1 MSISTGSQAQIFI
14 GYDQREH
21 KAYEVCEHSIQ
32 QRSEIKINK
41 LFSEDIETYN
51 RDWGEPM
58 STDFTFTRFW
68 VPSLSNFKG
77 WSFFCDC
84 DFLFLADPLEILENV
99 DDSKA
104 VYVVKH
110 PGYIPNSQIK
120 MDGIPQHRAFRKN
133 WASFTLFNNAHPK
146 NQVLTPDY
154 LNNHRPGLD
163 FHQFRWLDD
172 EDIGSLPLEWNCL
185 DDYYHLEN
193 PKAIHYTDGGPWF
206 DNYEETSYSDLWIKE
221 RDEMDNIL
229 RLRNEVHNEKV

>member
-1 MSISTGSQAQIFI
+1 MTTSIGSQAQIFI
-14 GYDQREH
+14 GYDEREH
-21 KAYEVCEHSIQ
+21 KAYEVCEYSIQ
-32 QRSEIKINK
+32 QRSDIKINK
-41 LFSEDIETYN
+41 LFSKDIETYN

-68 VPSLSNFKG
+68 VPSLSNFEG

-120 MDGIPQHRAFRKN
+120 MDGIPQHRAYRKN

-146 NQVLTPDY
+146 NARLTPDY

-163 FHQFRWLDD
+163 FHQFRWLED

-206 DNYEETSYSDLWIKE
+206 DNYEETFYSHLWTME
-221 RDEMDNIL
+221 RDQMDNIL
-229 RLRNEVHNEKV
+229 LSLIHI

>member
-1 MSISTGSQAQIFI
+1 MSTSTGSQAQIFI

-21 KAYEVCEHSIQ
+21 KAYEVCEYSLQ
-32 QRSEIKINK
+32 QRSNIKINK
-41 LFSEDIETYN
+41 LYSKDIETYN

-68 VPSLSNFKG
+68 VPSLSNFEG
-77 WSFFCDC
+77 WSFFVDC

-104 VYVVKH
+104 VYVVQH

-120 MDGIPQHRAFRKN
+120 MDGIPQHRAYRKN
-133 WASFTLFNNAHPK
+133 WASFLLFNNSHPK
-146 NQVLTPDY
+146 NKRLIPDY

-163 FHQFRWLDD
+163 FHQLRWLED

-206 DNYEETSYSDLWIKE
+206 ENYEETFYSQLWL
-221 RDEMDNIL
+221 DEEAAMLNS
-229 RLRNEVHNEKV
+229 KAYGQ

>member
-14 GYDQREH
+14 GYDPRER
-21 KAYEVCEHSIQ
+21 KAYDVCEYSIK
-32 QRSEIKINK
+32 QRSDIKVNK
-41 LFSEDIETYN
+41 LYSKDIETYN

-84 DFLFLADPLEILENV
+84 DFLFLADPLEILENI

-185 DDYYHLEN
+185 DEYYHLEN

-206 DNYEETSYSDLWIKE
+206 DNYQTTFYSDLWDMEK
-221 RDEMDNIL
+221 DQMD
-229 RLRNEVHNEKV
+229 NEKV

>member
-1 MSISTGSQAQIFI
+1 MTTSIGSQAQIFI
-14 GYDQREH
+14 GYDERKH
-21 KAYEVCEHSIQ
+21 KAYEVCEYSIQ
-32 QRSEIKINK
+32 QRSDIKINK
-41 LFSEDIETYN
+41 LFSKDIETYN

-68 VPSLSNFKG
+68 VPSLSNFEG

-146 NQVLTPDY
+146 NARLTPDY

-163 FHQFRWLDD
+163 FHQFRWLED

-206 DNYEETSYSDLWIKE
+206 DNYEETFYSHLWTME
-221 RDEMDNIL
+221 RDQMDNIL

>member
-1 MSISTGSQAQIFI
+1 MSTNTGSQNRIFI
-14 GYDQREH
+14 GYDPREH
-21 KAYEVCEHSIQ
+21 RAYDVCKNSLKYTTLSVH
-32 QRSEIKINK
+32 K
-41 LFSEDIETYN
+41 LFSEEIETYN

-68 VPSLSNFKG
+68 VPFLSDFKG
-77 WSFFCDC
+77 WSFFVDC
-84 DFLFLADPLEILENV
+84 DFVFLADPLTLLK
-99 DDSKA
+99 DLDPSKA
-104 VYVVKH
+104 VYVCQH

-133 WASFTLFNNAHPK
+133 WASFTLFNNEHPK
-146 NQVLTPDY
+146 NSRLTPEY

-172 EDIGSLPLEWNCL
+172 DDIGSLPLEWNCM

-206 DNYEETSYSDLWIKE
+206 DNYQETMYSDIWKE
-221 RDEMDNIL
+221 E
-229 RLRNEVHNEKV
+229 EKWLTEK

>member
-1 MSISTGSQAQIFI
+1 MSTSIGSQAQIFI
-14 GYDQREH
+14 GYDEREH
-21 KAYEVCEHSIQ
+21 KAYEVCEFSIK
-32 QRSEIKINK
+32 QRSEIKVNK
-41 LFSEDIETYN
+41 LFSKDIETYS

-68 VPSLSNFKG
+68 VPSLSNYEG
-77 WSFFCDC
+77 WSFFVDC

-120 MDGIPQHRAFRKN
+120 MDGIPQHRAYRKN

-146 NQVLTPDY
+146 NQRLTPEY

-206 DNYEETSYSDLWIKE
+206 DNYKETFYSHLWNMEKDQLE
-221 RDEMDNIL
+221 
-229 RLRNEVHNEKV
+229 NEKV

>member
-1 MSISTGSQAQIFI
+1 MTTSIGSQAQIFI
-14 GYDQREH
+14 GYDEREH
-21 KAYEVCEHSIQ
+21 KAYEVCEYSIQ
-32 QRSEIKINK
+32 QRSDIKINK
-41 LFSEDIETYN
+41 LFSKDIETYN
-51 RDWGEPM
+51 RYWDEPM

-68 VPSLSNFKG
+68 VPSLSNFEG

-120 MDGIPQHRAFRKN
+120 MDGIPQHRAYRKN

-146 NQVLTPDY
+146 NARLTPDY

-206 DNYEETSYSDLWIKE
+206 DNYEETFYSHLWTME
-221 RDEMDNIL
+221 RDQMDNIL

>member
-1 MSISTGSQAQIFI
+1 MPTSTGSQAQIFI

-32 QRSEIKINK
+32 QRSKIKINK

-68 VPSLSNFKG
+68 VPSLSNFEG

-84 DFLFLADPLEILENV
+84 DFLFLADPLEILQNV

-120 MDGIPQHRAFRKN
+120 MDGIPQHRAYRKN

-206 DNYEETSYSDLWIKE
+206 DNYEETCYSDLWIKE

-229 RLRNEVHNEKV
+229 TLRNKINNEQV